1 MSIRRIQ
8 NAGIKY
14 EYELVGELK
23 KADYEA
29 CRLPGSSVRN
39 PDILAGD
46 GETVFVIEAKITTN
60 NRIIIRS
67 SQIKNLIRFAW
78 KFKAEPWVAVKF
90 INQTS
95 WIFIRPNAFQ
105 ISQDNQKLTIDF
117 NTALQKGVTVREL
130 VNNEFQKKFT

>member
-105 ISQDNQKLTIDF
+105 ISPDNQKLTIDF

>member
-1 MSIRRIQ
+1 MTFRRIGDF
-8 NAGIKY
+8 GIKQ
-14 EYELVGELK
+14 EYELIGELK

-46 GETVFVIEAKITTN
+46 GETVFVIEAKVTTN

-67 SQIKNLIRFAW
+67 SQIKNLIKFAW

-95 WIFIRPNAFQ
+95 WIFIRPNALK

-130 VNNEFQKKFT
+130 VNNEFQKKIT

>member
-67 SQIKNLIRFAW
+67 SQIKNLIKFAW

-105 ISQDNQKLTIDF
+105 ISQDNQKLSIDF

>member
-105 ISQDNQKLTIDF
+105 ISKDNQKLTIDF
-117 NTALQKGVTVREL
+117 NTALEKGVTVREL

>member
-105 ISQDNQKLTIDF
+105 ISKDNQKLTIDF
-117 NTALQKGVTVREL
+117 NTALQKGVNVREL